1 MIFEYEQ
8 IFIIYAQNYVIDQLK
23 KKGPKEMAGLIWGSK
38 NLGLGPD
45 KYGLTIQKDEKK
57 KIFTFTK
64 DELIGGYGSC
74 KWKNRLLDKIEK
86 VLKRMER

>member
-1 MIFEYEQ
+1 MTLEYERSLV
-8 IFIIYAQNYVIDQLK
+8 FYAQNYVIDQLK

-38 NLGLGPD
+38 NLGLGLG

-64 DELIGGYGSC
+64 DE
-74 KWKNRLLDKIEK
+74 
-86 VLKRMER
+86 